1 MNDRPNIP
9 PADELFQTRTAIKA
23 LQEREKFLRETML
36 SDPSARTGNYIVAEI
51 KEISVSRPDLKALR
65 AEYPAIVAE
74 HTYSFSER
82 RVELRAIDEDGVIT
96 PIRSK

>member
-1 MNDRPNIP
+1 
-9 PADELFQTRTAIKA
+9 
-23 LQEREKFLRETML
+23 ML

-65 AEYPAIVAE
+65 ARVSSAIVARA
-74 HTYSFSER
+74 HSYSFSER

-96 PIRSK
+96 PQASK